1 MHGII
6 HFELKK
12 FVEQHYG
19 GHETWEALLSGAG
32 LADNVYLPSAAYP
45 DEHIGKILVE
55 ASKVTGKSID
65 TLQREFGEFLVPDL
79 VRTYGAYIRKEW
91 NLLDFLE
98 NIEEA
103 IHGTVRRNN
112 PGAAP
117 PVLKISRV
125 STKEVIIEYGSARK
139 MFGVL
144 HGILNGVIKHYQ
156 EKVHVKEIAQN
167 PVYTLSVSVV

>member
-12 FVEQHYG
+12 FVEQYYG
-19 GHETWEALLSGAG
+19 GHETWDTLLKGAG
-32 LADNVYLPSAAYP
+32 LEDNVYVPSAAYP
-45 DEHIGKILVE
+45 DDHIGRILTV
-55 ASKVTGKSID
+55 ASKTTGKSID
-65 TLQREFGEFLVPDL
+65 ALQREFGEFLVPDL

-91 NLLDFLE
+91 KLLDFLE

-125 STKEVIIEYGSARK
+125 SNNEVLIEYGSARK

-156 EKVHVKEIAQN
+156 EKVQVKELAQS
-167 PVYTLSVSVV
+167 PVYKLSVKVA

>member
-19 GHETWEALLSGAG
+19 GHETWDALLNAAG
-32 LADNVYLPSAAYP
+32 LSDNVYLPNEAYP
-45 DEHIGKILVE
+45 DEHLGSILQV
-55 ASKVTGKSID
+55 ASKATGKSID
-65 TLQREFGEFLVPDL
+65 TLQREFGEFMVPDL

-91 NLLDFLE
+91 RLLDFLE
-98 NIEEA
+98 NIENT
-103 IHGTVRRNN
+103 IHGTVRRTN

-117 PVLKISRV
+117 PVLTISRI
-125 STKEVIIEYGSARK
+125 SADEVVIEYSSARR

-144 HGILNGVIKHYQ
+144 HGILNGVINHYA
-156 EKVHVKEIAQN
+156 EKVHV
-167 PVYTLSVSVV
+167 